1 MYAYIA
7 RQPIFNANKE
17 IRSYELFYRDGRNGN
32 VSNIQD
38 GDAATRNV
46 LSDAIS
52 LFGLSKLTNGLP
64 AYIHFTRNLILND
77 FVLLTDPQEVV
88 VEVMADISNDDVVI
102 KKLEELRDNG
112 FTLVLS
118 GYDGSVRFNPILPL
132 VNIVKVDFR
141 RFTRDQLRR
150 MSKKLKRIPVTML
163 AEKVETQGDFDT
175 AKSMDFLLFQ
185 GYYFE
190 KPRLLNKRIPTLTDS
205 PYGRLL
211 NALLQENVDFDGCA
225 KLILDNANMTYLLLQ
240 KTGFPYRND
249 GKLENDIRR
258 ALIQMGSEEL
268 RRYALLMLA
277 RENNMA
283 ESEEPIHRAYLR
295 GLFMERLMER
305 VGDTVDSGQGFL
317 LGMFSLMENI
327 LGTKIEDILDGVQ
340 LSQQIKDVLSGQ
352 GGNEY
357 ETFLHYVMIYEMEN
371 PKLLLPKLPKP
382 IGDQEIG
389 ALYMQCMVDTD
400 LMINSLGG

>member
-1 MYAYIA
+1 
-7 RQPIFNANKE
+7 
-17 IRSYELFYRDGRNGN
+17 
-32 VSNIQD
+32 
-38 GDAATRNV
+38 
-46 LSDAIS
+46 
-52 LFGLSKLTNGLP
+52 
-64 AYIHFTRNLILND
+64 
-77 FVLLTDPQEVV
+77 
-88 VEVMADISNDDVVI
+88 
-102 KKLEELRDNG
+102 
-112 FTLVLS
+112 
-118 GYDGSVRFNPILPL
+118 
-132 VNIVKVDFR
+132 
-141 RFTRDQLRR
+141 
-150 MSKKLKRIPVTML
+150 
-163 AEKVETQGDFDT
+163 
-175 AKSMDFLLFQ
+175 
-185 GYYFE
+185 
-190 KPRLLNKRIPTLTDS
+190 
-205 PYGRLL
+205 
-211 NALLQENVDFDGCA
+211 
-225 KLILDNANMTYLLLQ
+225 MTYLLLQ

-305 VGDTVDSGQGFL
+305 TGDTVDSGQGFL